1 MKETPL
7 PEMLKEYFWDCDFDE
22 LSLEK
27 YPFYITERILN
38 FGDMTSLRWL
48 LDRIDRKL
56 LTEVVEKSRNLSKK
70 ARNYWEIMLYD
81 N

>member
-1 MKETPL
+1 MEETSL
-7 PEMLKEYFWDCDFDE
+7 PEMLKEYLWDCNFDE
-22 LSLEK
+22 LSLDK

-38 FGDMTSLRWL
+38 YGDMTSLRWL

-56 LTEVVEKSRNLSKK
+56 LAEVVGKSRSLTKK
-70 ARNYWEIMLYD
+70 ARNYWEIMLHE